1 MSLNK
6 SEVGKIALL
15 AKLHVNDT
23 DVDEIADRITEIL
36 SLINQMQ
43 AIDTESVEPMSH
55 PLDAVQILRED
66 VVTETN
72 HRDELQK
79 LAPKAENG
87 LYLVPKVLD

>member
-1 MSLNK
+1 
-6 SEVGKIALL
+6 
-15 AKLHVNDT
+15 
-23 DVDEIADRITEIL
+23 
-36 SLINQMQ
+36 MQ

-66 VVTETN
+66 VVTERN

-87 LYLVPKVLD
+87 LYLVPQVLD

>member
-36 SLINQMQ
+36 SLIDQMQ

-66 VVTETN
+66 VVTERN

-87 LYLVPKVLD
+87 LYLVPQVLD

>member
-36 SLINQMQ
+36 SLIDQMQ

-87 LYLVPKVLD
+87 LYLVPQVLD

>member
-36 SLINQMQ
+36 SLIDQMQ

>member
-23 DVDEIADRITEIL
+23 EVDEIANRITEIL
-36 SLINQMQ
+36 SLIDQMQ

-66 VVTETN
+66 VVTERN

-79 LAPKAENG
+79 LAPKAKNG
-87 LYLVPKVLD
+87 LYLVPQVLD

>member
-1 MSLNK
+1 MPLNK

-36 SLINQMQ
+36 SLIDQMQ
-43 AIDTESVEPMSH
+43 TIDTESVEPMSH

-87 LYLVPKVLD
+87 LYLVPQVLD